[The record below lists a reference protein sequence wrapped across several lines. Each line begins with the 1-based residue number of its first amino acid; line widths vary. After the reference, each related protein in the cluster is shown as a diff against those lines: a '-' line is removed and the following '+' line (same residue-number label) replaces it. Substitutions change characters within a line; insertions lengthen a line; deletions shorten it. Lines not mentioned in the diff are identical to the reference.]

1 MSNTSPPAVAF
12 DSSAAFAGP
21 TEAILSGT
29 ASDNLGPVS
38 VEIYD
43 GSKDLGAATLSA
55 PGAWVFDAHLSPGTH
70 TLTAI
75 ATNVTDQ
82 SSVAESPYSLVTGIN
97 NQPYV
102 YQEIDHDGSGA
113 VVRISDYASDGA
125 LVSQRRSNGNH
136 TNTIVGSQPGQILR
150 SVENDLMTGGGA
162 NTAFVFTSNFG
173 RDEITNFIVSGSTH
187 DFISLPRADFASVAA
202 VLRHTTTALDG
213 SAVIHVGPSNS
224 IKLDGVTKAQLLTH
238 PNDFR
243 LHP

>member
-1 MSNTSPPAVAF
+1 MSNTSPPSVAF
-12 DSSAAFAGP
+12 NSSAAFAGA

-43 GSKDLGAATLSA
+43 GSKDLGAATLYV
-55 PGAWVFDAHLSPGTH
+55 PGAWTFDAHLSPGTH

-75 ATNVTDQ
+75 ATNVTGQ

-102 YQEIDHDGSGA
+102 YQEIDHAGSGA
-113 VVRISDYASDGA
+113 VVGLSNYAADGT
-125 LVSQRRSNGNH
+125 LVSLRRSNGNH
-136 TNTIVGSQPGQILR
+136 TNTITGSQPGQLLR
-150 SVENDLMTGGGA
+150 SVQNDLMTGGGA
-162 NTAFVFTSNFG
+162 NTAFVFTSHFG
-173 RDEITNFIVSGSTH
+173 RDEITNFTASGPTH
-187 DFISLPRADFASVAA
+187 DFISLPHADFASVAA

-213 SAVIHVGPSNS
+213 SAVIHIDPSNS

-243 LHP
+243 LRP